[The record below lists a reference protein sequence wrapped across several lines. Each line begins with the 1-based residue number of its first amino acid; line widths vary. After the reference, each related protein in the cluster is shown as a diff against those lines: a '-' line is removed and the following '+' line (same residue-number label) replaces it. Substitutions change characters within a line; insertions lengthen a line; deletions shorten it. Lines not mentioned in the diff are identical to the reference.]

1 MRSLEDRI
9 DWCRKELTAGGHH
22 LVPIQKRIKIWTD
35 GLCFDLRPAQ
45 IAERVK
51 SAQESHVRQYG
62 NTLPPL
68 LIEAMTVLQ
77 LYVVTLGIPYE
88 LWSAELRLLASAPGL
103 DQAEA
108 Q

>member
-9 DWCRKELTAGGHH
+9 QWYRRELIAGGHH
-22 LVPIQKRIKIWTD
+22 LVPIQQRIKIWTD

-51 SAQESHVRQYG
+51 AAQEAHVRRCG
-62 NTLPPL
+62 NTLSPL
-68 LIEAMTVLQ
+68 LIEAITVLQ
-77 LYVVTLGIPYE
+77 LYAVTLEIPYA
-88 LWSAELRLLASAPGL
+88 LSSAELLLLASAPGL

-108 Q
+108 P